1 MKGTNP
7 ITQGH
12 RWQKRVKERLKK
24 HEHEEG
30 QWERLEDKKSE
41 EINARRAAEE
51 SAAAAEAEIDPGAEA
66 IFAAADA
73 GTDLR
78 DEEGL
83 DAEELAAVRAV
94 KAAKAAAQ
102 ARLQRVQREG
112 EKSNGAS
119 DAPAKKRVKVQRAST
134 SANPFAALV
143 RSRPKPLETADTA
156 PAPTATPPPPAPEPT
171 PAPTEAR
178 KYRAGQAADI
188 AKKRAIG
195 VVGVKGG
202 SQKKLKKLLKKK
214 RAAGLA

>member
-112 EKSNGAS
+112 EKSNAS
-119 DAPAKKRVKVQRAST
+119 PDAPRVKKQRAST

-156 PAPTATPPPPAPEPT
+156 PTPTATPPPPAPEPT

>member
-41 EINARRAAEE
+41 EIRARHAAEE

-112 EKSNGAS
+112 EKSNGAP
-119 DAPAKKRVKVQRAST
+119 DAPAKKRVKAAGFHLRQPVRGARA
-134 SANPFAALV
+134 L
-143 RSRPKPLETADTA
+143 
-156 PAPTATPPPPAPEPT
+156 ATQTTRNRRHRAGTHGDT
-171 PAPTEAR
+171 PATRTRTHTRPDRGAQVPSG
-178 KYRAGQAADI
+178 AG
-188 AKKRAIG
+188 G
-195 VVGVKGG
+195 
-202 SQKKLKKLLKKK
+202 
-214 RAAGLA
+214 

>member
-12 RWQKRVKERLKK
+12 RWQKRVKQRLKK
-24 HEHEEG
+24 QQLEEG
-30 QWERLEDKKSE
+30 QWEQLEDKKWE
-41 EINARRAAEE
+41 EVRAQKQREE
-51 SAAAAEAEIDPGAEA
+51 TAAAAEADLDPGARA

-94 KAAKAAAQ
+94 KAVKAAAQ

-112 EKSNGAS
+112 EQSEES
-119 DAPAKKRVKVQRAST
+119 DALPKKRKKSHRLPAPA

-143 RSRPKPLETADTA
+143 RSRPDPREADIA
-156 PAPTATPPPPAPEPT
+156 PAPTATPPPPPAEPAHNPEP
-171 PAPTEAR
+171 R
-178 KYRAGQAADI
+178 KYRAGLAAEI

-195 VVGVKGG
+195 VAGVTGG

>member
-12 RWQKRVKERLKK
+12 RWQKRVKQRLKK
-24 HEHEEG
+24 QQLEEG
-30 QWERLEDKKSE
+30 QWEQLEDKEWE
-41 EINARRAAEE
+41 EVRAQKQREE
-51 SAAAAEAEIDPGAEA
+51 TAVAAEADLDLGARA

-112 EKSNGAS
+112 EQSEES
-119 DAPAKKRVKVQRAST
+119 DALPRSARSHIDSPPRLLPTPSRHWFARDPARA
-134 SANPFAALV
+134 
-143 RSRPKPLETADTA
+143 RQISRRRQPRRPRRPRPN
-156 PAPTATPPPPAPEPT
+156 PAPNSEP
-171 PAPTEAR
+171 R
-178 KYRAGQAADI
+178 KYRAGLAAEI

-195 VVGVKGG
+195 VAGVTGG
-202 SQKKLKKLLKKK
+202 SQKKLKSSLKKK